1 MASLTT
7 CLQKAGD
14 LLDPEDRA
22 EILRLASELRGTGRD
37 AATAA
42 REAITARMAEV
53 DRLMAG
59 GQARPMDAPAQTE
72 PQQVTTPAQAE
83 RQIAE
88 ALAVERPSLPVTLP
102 GTNEA
107 VPLADAMEMIRAQ
120 QALDESDAELLRA
133 AVLCDLS
140 P

>member
-1 MASLTT
+1 MASFTT
-7 CLQKAGD
+7 CLKKAGD

-22 EILRLASELRGTGRD
+22 ELLRIAGELRDSGQD
-37 AATAA
+37 ADTAA
-42 REAITARMAEV
+42 RGAIAARMAEV

-59 GQARPMDAPAQTE
+59 GAADAPRSAESSQAREAA
-72 PQQVTTPAQAE
+72 TPEQRE
-83 RQIAE
+83 RQIVE
-88 ALAVERPSLPVTLP
+88 ALAAERPDMMVTLP

-120 QALDESDAELLRA
+120 QALDETDADLVRA

>member
-7 CLQKAGD
+7 CLKKAGD

-22 EILRLASELRGTGRD
+22 EIVRISSELRAEGQD
-37 AATAA
+37 ANTAA
-42 REAITARMAEV
+42 RGAITARMAEV
-53 DRLMAG
+53 ERMLADGPARAADAPAG
-59 GQARPMDAPAQTE
+59 QEPQEMTPAQTE
-72 PQQVTTPAQAE
+72 
-83 RQIAE
+83 RQIVDAM
-88 ALAVERPSLPVTLP
+88 AVERPDMMVTLP

-107 VPLADAMEMIRAQ
+107 VRLGDAVEMIRAQ
-120 QALDESDAELLRA
+120 QALDESDADLVRA